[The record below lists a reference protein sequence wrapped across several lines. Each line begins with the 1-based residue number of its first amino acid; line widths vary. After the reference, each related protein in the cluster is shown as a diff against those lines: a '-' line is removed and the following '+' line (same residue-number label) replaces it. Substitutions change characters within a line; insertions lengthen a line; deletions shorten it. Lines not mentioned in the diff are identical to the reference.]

1 MYMYCGETANFKYQV
16 IITDSQN
23 ETVAST
29 EFDMDLEQAER
40 YANDYNYSA
49 KTTYASVRFTYV

>member
-1 MYMYCGETANFKYQV
+1 MYCQVTSFKLMYQV
-16 IITDSQN
+16 IITDNQN
-23 ETVAST
+23 ETIAST
-29 EFDMDLEQAER
+29 EFSMALEQAER